1 MKNNKPFK
9 ISALALFA
17 ALCFGQ
23 VSTSIASAASR
34 LEIQDEIAPAS
45 YLNLTSMCS
54 NDPSVSRRWRVR
66 NATSTP
72 IEYTWNVYGTSQSGS
87 GLAAANGD
95 TYFETAANTGP
106 NTTKIY
112 WTVGTTTYNKVKA
125 SGGEQCITT
134 IPCGSNLIVNGD
146 FESGNTGFTSQYTFK
161 TDVSG
166 NSEMVS
172 ENTFGVDVNVT
183 LYHPNMTGLGRSGKF
198 LMVNGNTGTVKTVWS
213 QSINVSVGAT
223 YDFYAYVQRLNV
235 GNPSQLKFYA
245 GEQLIASYSPST
257 SGWVAVSASYIST
270 VNGPIELKV
279 IDSNLIAAGN
289 DFGFDDISFVKVC
302 VEEPQSCYASEVIS
316 FNQKKQN
323 DGSTVSS
330 GRSDATKALGAPQ
343 NNDTENFVSLGFGGD
358 ITLKFAN
365 PIKNGAGNDVRV
377 TESTFGGTSCARFP
391 ETIRAFASQDGCHY
405 IYLGEG
411 CQDAEFDLGSL
422 AWAQYIKLVDVSP
435 IDATYQG
442 TPVADA
448 YDVDAVKCLNG
459 SESNPVPS
467 TLVTDVATQVI
478 EYMPGLRKNGTAVTP
493 ARAIPT
499 NALLLPQGTNNV
511 NFVALGFGGS
521 LALKF
526 DYVIFDNAATNDISL
541 VETSY
546 GNPSC
551 ASYSEKVMVE
561 GSLDGENWI
570 MLTNEDIC
578 QDGEIDINNAGV
590 IQYIRLTDRSASTK
604 FSGTA
609 DGYDVDG
616 LVVINDCHS
625 NTTAARISD
634 NTTTANEVASA
645 EVFPNPFNE
654 STNVEIT
661 TGDQDNSV
669 TIRVVNFLGQQV
681 YVETLNVA
689 SSSVVRHNVAM
700 NELSKGVYFLTVE
713 TNTTKEI
720 VKLVKN

>member
-1 MKNNKPFK
+1 MKNNNPFK

-17 ALCFGQ
+17 ALSFGSVQ
-23 VSTSIASAASR
+23 ATNAKESNSVVSSVNDLTPNQF
-34 LEIQDEIAPAS
+34 LQ
-45 YLNLTSMCS
+45 LTSMCS
-54 NDPSVSRRWRVR
+54 NDPATTRRWRVR
-66 NATSTP
+66 NHTTNP
-72 IEYTWNVYGTSQSGS
+72 IAYTYSVYGTSVAGGGVASP
-87 GLAAANGD
+87 GD
-95 TYFETAANTGP
+95 NFFETPTQFNSTTGLPTP
-106 NTTKIY
+106 NTTKIFWSVDGANY
-112 WTVGTTTYNKVKA
+112 ETVKA
-125 SGGEQCITT
+125 SGGATCEQT
-134 IPCGSNLIVNGD
+134 
-146 FESGNTGFTSQYTFK
+146 
-161 TDVSG
+161 
-166 NSEMVS
+166 
-172 ENTFGVDVNVT
+172 
-183 LYHPNMTGLGRSGKF
+183 
-198 LMVNGNTGTVKTVWS
+198 
-213 QSINVSVGAT
+213 
-223 YDFYAYVQRLNV
+223 
-235 GNPSQLKFYA
+235 
-245 GEQLIASYSPST
+245 
-257 SGWVAVSASYIST
+257 
-270 VNGPIELKV
+270 
-279 IDSNLIAAGN
+279 
-289 DFGFDDISFVKVC
+289 
-302 VEEPQSCYASEVIS
+302 SCYASEVVS

-323 DGSTVSS
+323 DGSTVST
-330 GRSDATKALGAPQ
+330 GRSNPTKALGAPQ

-377 TESTFGGTSCARFP
+377 TESTFGNTSCARYP
-391 ETIRAFASQDGCHY
+391 ETIRAFASQDGCHFVW
-405 IYLGEG
+405 IGDG
-411 CQDAEFDLGSL
+411 CQDTDFDLGSL
-422 AWAQYIKLVDVSP
+422 AWAQYIKLVDISP
-435 IDATYQG
+435 IDRTYQG

-448 YDVDAVKCLNG
+448 YDVDGVECLNG

-467 TLVTDVATQVI
+467 ALVSGTATQVI
-478 EYMPGLRKNGTAVTP
+478 SYMPGLRKNGTAITP

-499 NALLLPQGTNNV
+499 NALGLPQGTNAV

-521 LALKF
+521 LVVKF

-561 GSLDGENWI
+561 GSLDGINWI

-590 IQYIRLTDRSASTK
+590 IQYIRLTDRSASSK

-616 LVVINDCHS
+616 LVVINECS
-625 NTTAARISD
+625 TNATPARFSD

-713 TNTTKEI
+713 TNTTKET

>member
-1 MKNNKPFK
+1 MKNNNPFK

-17 ALCFGQ
+17 VLSFGQ
-23 VSTSIASAASR
+23 VSTANVTEASR
-34 LEIQDEIAPAS
+34 LEIQDEIAPS
-45 YLNLTSMCS
+45 NYLNLTSMCS

-72 IEYTWNVYGTSQSGS
+72 IEFTWNVYGTSQSGS

-95 TYFETAANTGP
+95 TYFETVALAGP
-106 NTTKIY
+106 NTTKIF
-112 WTVGTTTYNKVKA
+112 WTVGTTTFNKVKA
-125 SGGEQCITT
+125 SGGATCEQT
-134 IPCGSNLIVNGD
+134 
-146 FESGNTGFTSQYTFK
+146 
-161 TDVSG
+161 
-166 NSEMVS
+166 
-172 ENTFGVDVNVT
+172 
-183 LYHPNMTGLGRSGKF
+183 
-198 LMVNGNTGTVKTVWS
+198 
-213 QSINVSVGAT
+213 
-223 YDFYAYVQRLNV
+223 
-235 GNPSQLKFYA
+235 
-245 GEQLIASYSPST
+245 
-257 SGWVAVSASYIST
+257 
-270 VNGPIELKV
+270 
-279 IDSNLIAAGN
+279 
-289 DFGFDDISFVKVC
+289 
-302 VEEPQSCYASEVIS
+302 SCYASEVVS
-316 FNQKKQN
+316 FNQKKRN
-323 DGSTVSS
+323 DGTTVLTS
-330 GRSDATKALGAPQ
+330 RSDATKALGAPQ

-358 ITLKFAN
+358 VTLKFAS

-377 TESTFGGTSCARFP
+377 TESTFGNTSCARYP
-391 ETIRAFASQDGCHY
+391 ETIRAFASQDGCHF
-405 IYLGEG
+405 IWLGDG
-411 CQDAEFDLGSL
+411 CQDTDFDLGSL

-435 IDATYQG
+435 VGATYQG
-442 TPVADA
+442 TPVADG
-448 YDVDAVKCLNG
+448 YDVDGVECLNG

-478 EYMPGLRKNGTAVTP
+478 SYMPGLRKNGTAVTP
-493 ARAIPT
+493 ARAIPA
-499 NALLLPQGTNNV
+499 NALGSPEGTNNV
-511 NFVALGFGGS
+511 NFVSLGFGGS
-521 LALKF
+521 LVVKF

-541 VETSY
+541 VETSF

-561 GSLDGENWI
+561 GSLDGNNWI

-578 QDGEIDINNAGV
+578 LDGEIDINNAGV
-590 IQYIRLTDRSASTK
+590 VQYIRLTDRSATTR

-616 LVVINDCHS
+616 LVVINDCDN
-625 NTTAARISD
+625 NTSTARISD

-645 EVFPNPFNE
+645 DVFPNPFNE

-661 TGDQDNSV
+661 TGDLDNSV

-713 TNTTKEI
+713 TNTTKET

>member
-1 MKNNKPFK
+1 MKNNNPFK

-17 ALCFGQ
+17 ALSFGQ
-23 VSTSIASAASR
+23 VSTANASEASR
-34 LEIQDEIAPAS
+34 LEIQDEIAPAN
-45 YLNLTSMCS
+45 YLNLTSVCS

-72 IEYTWNVYGTSQSGS
+72 IEFTWNVYGTSQSGS

-95 TYFETAANTGP
+95 TYFETVALAGP
-106 NTTKIY
+106 NTTKIF
-112 WTVGTTTYNKVKA
+112 WTVGSATFNKVKA
-125 SGGEQCITT
+125 SGGATCEQT
-134 IPCGSNLIVNGD
+134 
-146 FESGNTGFTSQYTFK
+146 
-161 TDVSG
+161 
-166 NSEMVS
+166 
-172 ENTFGVDVNVT
+172 
-183 LYHPNMTGLGRSGKF
+183 
-198 LMVNGNTGTVKTVWS
+198 
-213 QSINVSVGAT
+213 
-223 YDFYAYVQRLNV
+223 
-235 GNPSQLKFYA
+235 
-245 GEQLIASYSPST
+245 
-257 SGWVAVSASYIST
+257 
-270 VNGPIELKV
+270 
-279 IDSNLIAAGN
+279 
-289 DFGFDDISFVKVC
+289 
-302 VEEPQSCYASEVIS
+302 SCYASEVVS
-316 FNQKKQN
+316 FNQKKRN
-323 DGSTVSS
+323 DGTTVLTS
-330 GRSDATKALGAPQ
+330 RSDATKALGAPQ

-377 TESTFGGTSCARFP
+377 TESTFGGTSCARYP
-391 ETIRAFASQDGCHY
+391 EIVKAFASQDGCHY

-448 YDVDAVKCLNG
+448 YDVDAVECLNG

-467 TLVTDVATQVI
+467 TLLEDAAAEAFDYLPGQRRNGSDIAPSRTDFNNAEGFPQ
-478 EYMPGLRKNGTAVTP
+478 N
-493 ARAIPT
+493 T
-499 NALLLPQGTNNV
+499 NTV
-511 NFVALGFGGS
+511 NFVALGFGGK
-521 LALKF
+521 LTLRF
-526 DYVIFDNAATNDISL
+526 DYVIFDNPLANDLL
-541 VETSY
+541 VTETSF

-551 ASYSEKVMVE
+551 SSYGERAIFE
-561 GSLDGENWI
+561 GSLDGVNWTY
-570 MLTNEDIC
+570 LNELC
-578 QDGEIDINNAGV
+578 LDGELDINAAGV
-590 IQYIRLTDRSASTK
+590 IQYLRITDRSASSK

-616 LVVINDCHS
+616 VTVINDCHN
-625 NTTAARISD
+625 NTTAARFSD
-634 NTTTANEVASA
+634 NTTTADEVASA
-645 EVFPNPFNE
+645 DVFPNPFNE

-713 TNTTKEI
+713 TNTTKET

>member
-1 MKNNKPFK
+1 MKNNNPFK

-17 ALCFGQ
+17 VLSFGQ
-23 VSTSIASAASR
+23 VSTANVTEASR
-34 LEIQDEIAPAS
+34 LEIQDEIAPS
-45 YLNLTSMCS
+45 NYLNLTSMCS

-72 IEYTWNVYGTSQSGS
+72 IEFTWNVYGTSQSGS

-95 TYFETAANTGP
+95 TYFETVALAGP
-106 NTTKIY
+106 NTTKIF
-112 WTVGTTTYNKVKA
+112 WTVGTTTFNKVKA
-125 SGGEQCITT
+125 SGGATCEQT
-134 IPCGSNLIVNGD
+134 
-146 FESGNTGFTSQYTFK
+146 
-161 TDVSG
+161 
-166 NSEMVS
+166 
-172 ENTFGVDVNVT
+172 
-183 LYHPNMTGLGRSGKF
+183 
-198 LMVNGNTGTVKTVWS
+198 
-213 QSINVSVGAT
+213 
-223 YDFYAYVQRLNV
+223 
-235 GNPSQLKFYA
+235 
-245 GEQLIASYSPST
+245 
-257 SGWVAVSASYIST
+257 
-270 VNGPIELKV
+270 
-279 IDSNLIAAGN
+279 
-289 DFGFDDISFVKVC
+289 
-302 VEEPQSCYASEVIS
+302 SCYASEVVS
-316 FNQKKQN
+316 FNQKKRN
-323 DGSTVSS
+323 DGTTVLTS
-330 GRSDATKALGAPQ
+330 RSDATKALGAPQ
-343 NNDTENFVSLGFGGD
+343 NNDTDNFVSLGFGGD
-358 ITLKFAN
+358 VTLKFAS

-377 TESTFGGTSCARFP
+377 TESTFGNTSCARYP
-391 ETIRAFASQDGCHY
+391 ETIRAFASQDGCHF
-405 IYLGEG
+405 IWLGDG
-411 CQDAEFDLGSL
+411 CQDTDFDLGSL

-435 IDATYQG
+435 VGATYQG
-442 TPVADA
+442 TPVADG
-448 YDVDAVKCLNG
+448 YDVDGVECLNG

-478 EYMPGLRKNGTAVTP
+478 NYAPGLRKNGTPVTA

-499 NALLLPQGTNNV
+499 NALGSPEGTNNV
-511 NFVALGFGGS
+511 NFVSLGFGGS
-521 LALKF
+521 LVVKF

-541 VETSY
+541 VETSF

-561 GSLDGENWI
+561 GSLDGNNWI

-578 QDGEIDINNAGV
+578 LDGEIDINNAGV
-590 IQYIRLTDRSASTK
+590 VQYIRLTDRSATTR

-616 LVVINDCHS
+616 LVVINDCDN
-625 NTTAARISD
+625 NTSTARISD

-645 EVFPNPFNE
+645 DVFPNPFNE

-713 TNTTKEI
+713 TNTTKET

>member
-1 MKNNKPFK
+1 MKNNNPFK

-17 ALCFGQ
+17 SLSFGQ
-23 VSTSIASAASR
+23 VSIANVTEASR
-34 LEIQDEIAPAS
+34 LEIQDEIAPAN

-54 NDPSVSRRWRVR
+54 NDPTVSRRWRVR

-72 IEYTWNVYGTSQSGS
+72 IEFTWNVYGTSQSGS

-95 TYFETAANTGP
+95 TYFETVALAGP
-106 NTTKIY
+106 NTTKIF
-112 WTVGTTTYNKVKA
+112 WTVGATSYNKVKA
-125 SGGEQCITT
+125 SGGATCEQT
-134 IPCGSNLIVNGD
+134 
-146 FESGNTGFTSQYTFK
+146 
-161 TDVSG
+161 
-166 NSEMVS
+166 
-172 ENTFGVDVNVT
+172 
-183 LYHPNMTGLGRSGKF
+183 
-198 LMVNGNTGTVKTVWS
+198 
-213 QSINVSVGAT
+213 
-223 YDFYAYVQRLNV
+223 
-235 GNPSQLKFYA
+235 
-245 GEQLIASYSPST
+245 
-257 SGWVAVSASYIST
+257 
-270 VNGPIELKV
+270 
-279 IDSNLIAAGN
+279 
-289 DFGFDDISFVKVC
+289 
-302 VEEPQSCYASEVIS
+302 SCYASEVVS
-316 FNQKKQN
+316 FNQKKRN
-323 DGSTVSS
+323 DGTTVTSS
-330 GRSDATKALGAPQ
+330 RSDATKALGAPQ

-358 ITLKFAN
+358 VTLKFAS

-377 TESTFGGTSCARFP
+377 TETSFGGISCARYP
-391 ETIRAFASQDGCHY
+391 ETIRAFASQDGCHF
-405 IYLGEG
+405 IWLGDG
-411 CQDAEFDLGSL
+411 CQDTDFDLGSL

-435 IDATYQG
+435 VGATYQG
-442 TPVADA
+442 TPVADG
-448 YDVDAVKCLNG
+448 YDIDGVECLNG

-478 EYMPGLRKNGTAVTP
+478 DYTPGLRKNGTAVP
-493 ARAIPT
+493 AARAIPA
-499 NALLLPQGTNNV
+499 NALGLPQGTNAV

-521 LALKF
+521 LVVKF

-561 GSLDGENWI
+561 GSLDGINWI

-616 LVVINDCHS
+616 LVVINDCDNNS
-625 NTTAARISD
+625 TAARFSD

-661 TGDQDNSV
+661 TGDLDNSV

-689 SSSVVRHNVAM
+689 SSSVVRHTIAM

-713 TNTTKEI
+713 TNTTKET

>member
-1 MKNNKPFK
+1 MKNNNPFK

-17 ALCFGQ
+17 ALSFGQ
-23 VSTSIASAASR
+23 VSTANVTEASR
-34 LEIQDEIAPAS
+34 LEIQDEIAPAN

-72 IEYTWNVYGTSQSGS
+72 IEFTWNVYGTNQSGS
-87 GLAAANGD
+87 GLAVANGD
-95 TYFETAANTGP
+95 TYFETVALAGP
-106 NTTKIY
+106 NTTKIF
-112 WTVGTTTYNKVKA
+112 WTVGTTTFNKVKA
-125 SGGEQCITT
+125 SGGATCEQT
-134 IPCGSNLIVNGD
+134 
-146 FESGNTGFTSQYTFK
+146 
-161 TDVSG
+161 
-166 NSEMVS
+166 
-172 ENTFGVDVNVT
+172 
-183 LYHPNMTGLGRSGKF
+183 
-198 LMVNGNTGTVKTVWS
+198 
-213 QSINVSVGAT
+213 
-223 YDFYAYVQRLNV
+223 
-235 GNPSQLKFYA
+235 
-245 GEQLIASYSPST
+245 
-257 SGWVAVSASYIST
+257 
-270 VNGPIELKV
+270 
-279 IDSNLIAAGN
+279 
-289 DFGFDDISFVKVC
+289 
-302 VEEPQSCYASEVIS
+302 SCYASEVVS
-316 FNQKKQN
+316 FNQKKRN
-323 DGSTVSS
+323 DGTTVSS
-330 GRSDATKALGAPQ
+330 SRSNPARSLGAPQ

-358 ITLKFAN
+358 VTLKFAS

-377 TESTFGGTSCARFP
+377 TETSFGGISCARYP
-391 ETIRAFASQDGCHY
+391 ETIRAFASQDGCHF
-405 IYLGEG
+405 IWLGDG
-411 CQDAEFDLGSL
+411 CQDTDFDLGSL

-435 IDATYQG
+435 VGATYQG
-442 TPVADA
+442 TPVADG
-448 YDVDAVKCLNG
+448 YDVDGVECLNG

-478 EYMPGLRKNGTAVTP
+478 SYMPGLRKNGTAVTP
-493 ARAIPT
+493 ARAIPA
-499 NALLLPQGTNNV
+499 NALGLPQGTNNV

-521 LALKF
+521 LVVKF

-541 VETSY
+541 VETSF

-561 GSLDGENWI
+561 GSLDGNNWI

-578 QDGEIDINNAGV
+578 LDGEIDINNAGV
-590 IQYIRLTDRSASTK
+590 IQYIRLTDRSASTR

-616 LVVINDCHS
+616 LVVINDCDN

-645 EVFPNPFNE
+645 DVFPNPFNE

-689 SSSVVRHNVAM
+689 SSSVVRHNVVM

-713 TNTTKEI
+713 TNTTKET

>member
-1 MKNNKPFK
+1 MKNNNPFK

-17 ALCFGQ
+17 ALSFGQ
-23 VSTSIASAASR
+23 VSTANVTEASR
-34 LEIQDEIAPAS
+34 LEIQDEIAPS
-45 YLNLTSMCS
+45 NYLNLTSMCS

-95 TYFETAANTGP
+95 TYFETAALAGP

-125 SGGEQCITT
+125 SGGATCEQT
-134 IPCGSNLIVNGD
+134 
-146 FESGNTGFTSQYTFK
+146 
-161 TDVSG
+161 
-166 NSEMVS
+166 
-172 ENTFGVDVNVT
+172 
-183 LYHPNMTGLGRSGKF
+183 
-198 LMVNGNTGTVKTVWS
+198 
-213 QSINVSVGAT
+213 
-223 YDFYAYVQRLNV
+223 
-235 GNPSQLKFYA
+235 
-245 GEQLIASYSPST
+245 
-257 SGWVAVSASYIST
+257 
-270 VNGPIELKV
+270 
-279 IDSNLIAAGN
+279 
-289 DFGFDDISFVKVC
+289 
-302 VEEPQSCYASEVIS
+302 SCYANEVVS
-316 FNQKKQN
+316 FNQKKRN
-323 DGSTVSS
+323 DGSSVSPE
-330 GRSDATKALGAPQ
+330 RSNPTSALGAPQ
-343 NNDTENFVSLGFGGD
+343 NNDTQNFVSLGFGGD

-365 PIKNGAGNDVRV
+365 PIKNGVGNDVRV
-377 TESTFGGTSCARFP
+377 TESTFGNISCARFP
-391 ETIRAFASQDGCHY
+391 ETIRAFASQDGCHF
-405 IYLGEG
+405 IWIGDG
-411 CQDAEFDLGSL
+411 CQDTDFDLGSL

-448 YDVDAVKCLNG
+448 YDVDGVECLNG

-467 TLVTDVATQVI
+467 TLLEDAAAEAFDYFPGQRRNGSDIAPSRTDFNNAEGFPQ
-478 EYMPGLRKNGTAVTP
+478 N
-493 ARAIPT
+493 T
-499 NALLLPQGTNNV
+499 NTV
-511 NFVALGFGGS
+511 NFVALGFGGQ
-521 LALKF
+521 LTLRF
-526 DYVIFDNAATNDISL
+526 DYVIFDNPLANDLL
-541 VETSY
+541 VTETSF

-551 ASYSEKVMVE
+551 SSYGERAIFE
-561 GSLDGENWI
+561 GSLDGVNWTY
-570 MLTNEDIC
+570 LNELC
-578 QDGEIDINNAGV
+578 LDGELDINAAGV
-590 IQYIRLTDRSASTK
+590 IQYLRITDHSPETR

-616 LVVINDCHS
+616 VNVINDCHN
-625 NTTAARISD
+625 NTAAARISD
-634 NTTTANEVASA
+634 NTTTANEVSSA

-661 TGDQDNSV
+661 TGDLDNSV

-713 TNTTKEI
+713 TNTSKET